1 MSNILTLQTL
11 ETMGIKSAVLVIDGY
26 ALPVHFRICR
36 SNVECSV
43 PSWCGISDLPEKIE
57 EVLLVFLKNSNTDLS
72 WIFLRGAG
80 KIVKTQDWDGL
91 LPSEHS
97 LVCPEDLY
105 HILHIEPTR
114 MELFDETRGWGFR
127 ETTDF
132 IISSEKSE
140 TGES

>member
-11 ETMGIKSAVLVIDGY
+11 KTMGARYAVLVMEGY

-57 EVLLVFLKNSNTDLS
+57 EVMLIFIKNLKTDLS
-72 WIFLRGAG
+72 WTFLRGTG
-80 KIVKTQDWDGL
+80 KIIKNQDWEGL

-97 LVCPEDLY
+97 LVDPEDLY
-105 HILHIEPTR
+105 HLLCIEPKR
-114 MELFDETRGWGFR
+114 IELFDEARGWGFR

-132 IISSEKSE
+132 ITPIVVSEIKDR
-140 TGES
+140 